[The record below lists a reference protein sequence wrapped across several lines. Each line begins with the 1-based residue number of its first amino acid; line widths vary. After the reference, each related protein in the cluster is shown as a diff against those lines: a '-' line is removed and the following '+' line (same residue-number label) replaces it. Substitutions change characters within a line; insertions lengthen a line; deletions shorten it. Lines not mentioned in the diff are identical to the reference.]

1 MINLK
6 NWDSSQILKY
16 NQKEK
21 QMAIKLND
29 KWYDETKFST
39 EIKNAIIQVSNYQKQ
54 VNNLNADLQNAKIIV
69 AHHAKFIQDNVP
81 ASAEVEEPKA
91 QETATEAPV
100 EETAT
105 EAKE

>member
-29 KWYDETKFST
+29 KWYDESKFNT
-39 EIKNAIIQVSNYQKQ
+39 ELKNAIIQVSNYQKQ
-54 VNNLNADLQNAKIIV
+54 VNNLNADLQNARIIV

-91 QETATEAPV
+91 QETAI
-100 EETAT
+100 EEPKA
-105 EAKE
+105 E

>member
-29 KWYDETKFST
+29 KWYDESKFNT
-39 EIKNAIIQVSNYQKQ
+39 EIKNAIVQVGNYQKQ
-54 VNNLNADLQNAKIIV
+54 INNLNADLQNCKIIV

-91 QETATEAPV
+91 EEA
-100 EETAT
+100 AT

>member
-29 KWYDETKFST
+29 KWYDESKFNT
-39 EIKNAIIQVSNYQKQ
+39 ELKNAIVQVNNYQKQ
-54 VNNLNADLQNAKIIV
+54 VNNLKADLQNCQIII

-81 ASAEVEEPKA
+81 ASAE
-91 QETATEAPV
+91 TEAPASDTQAPKV
-100 EETAT
+100 EET
-105 EAKE
+105 KE

>member
-1 MINLK
+1 
-6 NWDSSQILKY
+6 
-16 NQKEK
+16 
-21 QMAIKLND
+21 MAIKLNN

-69 AHHAKFIQDNVP
+69 APHAKFIQDNVP

-91 QETATEAPV
+91 EEAPV
-100 EETAT
+100 EEP
-105 EAKE
+105 KE

>member
-6 NWDSSQILKY
+6 GWVSSQILKY

-29 KWYDETKFST
+29 KWYDESKFNA
-39 EIKNAIIQVSNYQKQ
+39 EIKNAIVQVGNYQKQ
-54 VNNLNADLQNAKIIV
+54 INNLNADLQNCKIIV

-91 QETATEAPV
+91 
-100 EETAT
+100 EEVAT

>member
-29 KWYDETKFST
+29 KWYDESKFNA
-39 EIKNAIIQVSNYQKQ
+39 EIKNAIVQVGNYQKQ
-54 VNNLNADLQNAKIIV
+54 INNLNADLQNCKIIV

-91 QETATEAPV
+91 

>member
-29 KWYDETKFST
+29 KWYDETKFNA
-39 EIKNAIIQVSNYQKQ
+39 EIKNANVQVGNYQKQ
-54 VNNLNADLQNAKIIV
+54 INNINDDLQNCTKIV
-69 AHHAKFIQDNVP
+69 KHHK
-81 ASAEVEEPKA
+81 
-91 QETATEAPV
+91 
-100 EETAT
+100 
-105 EAKE
+105 